1 MRKND
6 PESRIQLQW
15 DKLFINNEVYVYC
28 EETGCVEHEVA
39 DSIINN
45 VGLTSDT
52 NHMRWF
58 AGFSISIT
66 SVKTFSF

>member
-15 DKLFINNEVYVYC
+15 DKLYINNEVYIYC

-45 VGLTSDT
+45 VGLSS
-52 NHMRWF
+52 NKCEVFRKNASWNNM
-58 AGFSISIT
+58 SI
-66 SVKTFSF
+66 

>member
-52 NHMRWF
+52 NH
-58 AGFSISIT
+58 SL
-66 SVKTFSF
+66 